1 MSGTSKQTQK
11 NELSLPD
18 FYKPYF
24 NTAMQ
29 GATNLYNQGGFS
41 PVVGMSDATKLGL
54 DTNLNLANNIE
65 SNIMPQAQ
73 DSFMSLLNSNLVG
86 SNELQ
91 SAIGAATQ
99 PVMQQLERYAV
110 PQTQDAALAAGQ
122 FGSSRQG
129 IAEGLARS
137 DANQTMANIG
147 SSMSWNA
154 LQQDQQNKQFG
165 TSNLNN
171 FFAALQTPANLRT
184 GVGGIQEGYQ
194 QDAADAP
201 MNNLMRYFQLIQ
213 SMNPGSNSTTTQT
226 QTSSGFQKLAA
237 LGSLGLNG
245 YSAYMAA
252 NPSASAIAMAK
263 AKGG

>member
-11 NELSLPD
+11 NELSLPE

-29 GATNLYNQGGFS
+29 GATDMYNKGGFA

-54 DTNLNLANNIE
+54 ETNLGLADNIE
-65 SNIMPQAQ
+65 SNIMPGAQ
-73 DSFMSLLNSNLVG
+73 NSFMSLLNSNLVN
-86 SNELQ
+86 SSELQ
-91 SAIGAATQ
+91 NAIGAATN

-129 IAEGLARS
+129 VAEGLARS
-137 DANQTMANIG
+137 DANQQMANIG

-154 LQQDQQNKQFG
+154 LQQDQQNKQFAN
-165 TSNLNN
+165 SNLNS
-171 FFAALQTPANLRT
+171 FLAALQTPANLRT

-201 MNNLMRYFQLIQ
+201 MNNLMRYFQLVQ

-226 QTSSGFQKLAA
+226 QSMSGFQKLAA
-237 LGSLGLNG
+237 LSSIALNG
-245 YSAYMAA
+245 FSAYNDAA
-252 NPSASAIAMAK
+252 AQKAAAAK
-263 AKGG
+263 AGGG

>member
-11 NELSLPD
+11 NELSLPE

-29 GATNLYNQGGFS
+29 GATGMYNKGGFS

-54 DTNLNLANNIE
+54 ETNLGLADNIE
-65 SNIMPQAQ
+65 SNIMPGAQ
-73 DSFMSLLNSNLVG
+73 NSFMSLLNSNLVN
-86 SNELQ
+86 SSELQ
-91 SAIGAATQ
+91 NAIGAATN

-129 IAEGLARS
+129 VAEGLARS
-137 DANQTMANIG
+137 DANQQMANIG

-154 LQQDQQNKQFG
+154 LQQDQQNKQFAN
-165 TSNLNN
+165 SNLNS
-171 FFAALQTPANLRT
+171 FLAALQTPANLRT

-213 SMNPGSNSTTTQT
+213 SMNPGSNSTTTA
-226 QTSSGFQKLAA
+226 TSSMSGFQKLAA
-237 LGSLGLNG
+237 LSSLALNG
-245 YSAYMAA
+245 FSAYTDATTKKAA
-252 NPSASAIAMAK
+252 AAK
-263 AKGG
+263 AAGG